1 MRVLLFRGLC
11 DTGGVSTSMCLH
23 GAELRR
29 RGIDVEFWFCEASV
43 RIPDFQRI
51 ATTHV
56 TPPSQLL
63 DAVNAGRYDVVHVV
77 TTDPTAELLTFAT
90 RRPRIVA
97 TNRGGLS
104 ALWQSTNCFAR
115 TAVSR
120 GMAALDQP
128 LTDLQVDAIPNSIDA
143 ARFALNP
150 GLAAAGAPIVA
161 WVGRTTS
168 IEQKDFP
175 RFLRVGA
182 LLARHGVRLWV
193 ADAHGSDWS
202 WFERRGYSRP
212 PIERWEQV
220 SQQEMPGFYQAVAA
234 SGGVLLMTS
243 PAEGFGL
250 AAAESAACGA
260 LTVAPDVVGLR
271 EAVIDGVTG
280 SLYPRETP
288 DAELADRIRSMLATT
303 VERRRTASDAARQE
317 FSVERMSGRY
327 LDVYQRPAP
336 VLYAGPA
343 AWPAD
348 DPTVRLLRER
358 MATYE
363 GYRVYLLTTEA
374 VRFARERRRS
384 LAMRAIAR
392 AFHVSPRLA
401 LRRKSAA
408 RIARALLSLA
418 RPATARPAVA

>member
-1 MRVLLFRGLC
+1 
-11 DTGGVSTSMCLH
+11 MCLH

-29 RGIDVEFWFCEASV
+29 RGIEVEFWFCEPSV

-51 ATTHV
+51 APTHV

-63 DAVNAGRYDVVHVV
+63 DSIEAGRYDVVHVV
-77 TTDPTAELLTFAT
+77 TTDPTAELLTLAD

-120 GMAALDQP
+120 GMAELDQP

-143 ARFALNP
+143 ARFSPDP
-150 GLAAAGAPIVA
+150 GMAAAGGPIVA

-168 IEQKDFP
+168 IAQKDFP

-202 WFERRGYSRP
+202 WFEQRGYSRP
-212 PIERWEQV
+212 PIERWEQL
-220 SQQEMPGFYQAVAA
+220 SQQEMPGFYRAVAA

-243 PAEGFGL
+243 PTEGFGL

-280 SLYPRETP
+280 SLYPPGMT
-288 DAELADRIRSMLATT
+288 DDDLADRIRSILATT
-303 VERRRTASDAARQE
+303 PQQRRTASDAARNE

-327 LDVYQRPAP
+327 LEVYGRQAP
-336 VLYAGPA
+336 VLHTGDA

-348 DPTVRLLRER
+348 DATVRLLRER

-374 VRFARERRRS
+374 VRFAREGRRNR
-384 LAMRAIAR
+384 AMACIGR
-392 AFHVSPRLA
+392 AFRISPRLA
-401 LRRKSAA
+401 LRRKPAA
-408 RIARALLSLA
+408 RIVRAALLMA
-418 RPATARPAVA
+418 RPPRIGPAGVPG